1 MKPRTTLLLALLLIL
16 AGDALAWTV
25 QTGAGRIQVRDVRWM
40 GSGGTRMSGLLYV
53 PPGVTAEEPA
63 PGILAVHG
71 YLNSRETQDGFA
83 IEFARRGFVVLA
95 MDQTGHGYSDP
106 PAFRDGFGGPD
117 GLAYLRSLD
126 VVDKD
131 NIGME
136 GHSMGGW
143 AVLIAAAAFP
153 DSYRSVVI
161 AGSSTGTSGAPD
173 ATPGSPRNLAV
184 IFSKYDEFSGLMWG
198 APVAAQVPASD
209 KLMKAFGASD
219 PVEIGRIYG
228 SVDEG
233 TARVFYQPPTT
244 HPANHFSRRAIG
256 HAIHWFQTTLRGA
269 RPLPPDNQVWLW
281 KEMGNLLA
289 LVGMVLLLFPVG
301 RLLLGWRFFGEL
313 NGEPTPARGLRGG
326 AWWVAAL
333 IFVALPA
340 ATLFPFKTLGGAVP
354 VSALFPQGIT
364 NQVMVW
370 ALLVGFISA
379 ILFAAWHFLSGRKV
393 GGAADHR
400 GRKAGGAVDLYD
412 RKAGAA
418 ADHYGL
424 TWAGRVSRR
433 KVAKSLLLAFL
444 IALSGYLTLVVSSA
458 VFTVDYR
465 FWVFAVKPLSPLQA
479 RIALSYLAP
488 FVFFFAVYGVVVFG
502 QLRRDLSILN
512 EAALVVA
519 LSTLGFVGLIAFQ
532 YVPLFLGGTLTIPSE
547 ALWSII
553 AFQFLPLMTIVGLV
567 TAYFQRA
574 TGRIYVGAFLSGI
587 LVTWIVVASQPIHF
601 GF

>member
-25 QTGAGRIQVRDVRWM
+25 QTGAGRIQIRDVRWT

-53 PPGVTAEEPA
+53 PTGVTAEEPA

-83 IEFARRGFVVLA
+83 IELARRGFVVLA

-106 PAFRDGFGGPD
+106 PAFRNGFGGPD

-131 NIGME
+131 EIGLV

-143 AVLIAAAAFP
+143 AVLIAAAALP
-153 DSYRSVVI
+153 DGYRSVVI

-173 ATPGSPRNLAV
+173 ATPDNPRNLAV

-198 APVAAQVPASD
+198 APVAARVPASD
-209 KLMKAFGASD
+209 KLMKAFGAND

-228 SVDEG
+228 SVEEG
-233 TARVFYQPPTT
+233 TARVLYQPPTT

-256 HAIHWFQTTLRGA
+256 HAIHWFQSTLRGA
-269 RPLPPDNQVWLW
+269 MPLPPGNQVWLW

-301 RLLLGWRFFGEL
+301 RLLLETRFFGEL
-313 NGEPTPARGLRGG
+313 NGEATPARGPRGG

-333 IFVALPA
+333 LFAALPA
-340 ATLFPFKTLGGAVP
+340 ATLFPFKTLGSAVP
-354 VSALFPQGIT
+354 VSAFFPQGIT

-379 ILFAAWHFLSGRKV
+379 ILFAGWHFLSGRNP
-393 GGAADHR
+393 GGAAD
-400 GRKAGGAVDLYD
+400 L
-412 RKAGAA
+412 
-418 ADHYGL
+418 YGL

-465 FWVFAVKPLSPLQA
+465 FWVFAVKPMNSLQA
-479 RIALSYLAP
+479 RIALSYLVP
-488 FVFFFAVYGVVVFG
+488 FVFFFAVYGVVLFG
-502 QLRRDLSILN
+502 QLRRDLSILK
-512 EAALVVA
+512 EAALLVA

-532 YVPLFLGGTLTIPSE
+532 YAPLFMGGTLTIPSE

-587 LVTWIVVASQPIHF
+587 LVTWIVVASQPIHY

>member
-1 MKPRTTLLLALLLIL
+1 MNHRTTLLLALLMIL
-16 AGDALAWTV
+16 AGDALAWGV
-25 QTGAGRIQVRDVRWM
+25 QTGGGKIQVCDVRWA
-40 GSGGTRMSGLLYV
+40 GSGGTRMSALLYV
-53 PPGVTAEEPA
+53 PSGVTAEEPA

-71 YLNSRETQDGFA
+71 YINSRETQDGFA
-83 IEFARRGFVVLA
+83 IELARRGFVVLA

-106 PAFRDGFGGPD
+106 PAFRNGFGGPD

-126 VVDKD
+126 MVDQD
-131 NIGME
+131 NIGLV

-143 AVLIAAAAFP
+143 AVLMAAAAFP
-153 DSYRSVVI
+153 EGYRSVVI

-173 ATPGSPRNLAV
+173 ATPDDPRNLAI
-184 IFSKYDEFSGLMWG
+184 IFSEYDEFSGLMWG
-198 APVAAQVPASD
+198 TPVAARVPASD
-209 KLMKAFGASD
+209 KLMRAFGTTD
-219 PVEIGRIYG
+219 PVEIGRVYG

-233 TARVFYQPPTT
+233 SARVFHQPPTT

-256 HAIHWFQTTLRGA
+256 HAIHWFQTTLQGA

-289 LVGMVLLLFPVG
+289 LTGMVLLLFPVG
-301 RLLLGWRFFGEL
+301 SLLLGTRFFGEL
-313 NGEPTPARGLRGG
+313 AGEPTLARGLRGG

-333 IFVALPA
+333 LFVALPA

-354 VSALFPQGIT
+354 VSAFFPQSIT
-364 NQVMVW
+364 NQVMAW
-370 ALLVGFISA
+370 ALMVGCISA
-379 ILFAAWHFLSGRKV
+379 TLFAAWHFLSGRKA
-393 GGAADHR
+393 GGAADP
-400 GRKAGGAVDLYD
+400 
-412 RKAGAA
+412 
-418 ADHYGL
+418 YGL
-424 TWAGRVSRR
+424 TWAGRMSWR
-433 KVAKSLLLAFL
+433 KVGKSLLLAFL
-444 IALSGYLTLVVSSA
+444 IALPAYLTLVVSSA

-465 FWVFAVKPLSPLQA
+465 FWVFAVKPMSPLQA
-479 RIALSYLAP
+479 RIALSYLVP
-488 FVFFFAVYGVVVFG
+488 FVLFFAVYGLVLFA
-502 QLRRDLSILN
+502 QLRRDLSLPK

-532 YVPLFLGGTLTIPSE
+532 YAPLLLGGTLAIPSE

-567 TAYFQRA
+567 TAWFQRA

-587 LVTWIVVASQPIHF
+587 LVTWIVVASQAIHY

>member
-16 AGDALAWTV
+16 AGDALAWAV
-25 QTGAGRIQVRDVRWM
+25 QSGAGTIQVRDVRWM

-83 IEFARRGFVVLA
+83 IELARRGFVVLA

-106 PAFRDGFGGPD
+106 PAFRNGFGGPD

-126 VVDKD
+126 LVDED
-131 NIGME
+131 NIGLV

-153 DSYRSVVI
+153 DGYRSVVI

-173 ATPGSPRNLAV
+173 ATPDNPRNLAI

-198 APVAAQVPASD
+198 APVAARVPASD
-209 KLMKAFGASD
+209 KLMRAFGTTD
-219 PVEIGRIYG
+219 PVEIGRVYG

-301 RLLLGWRFFGEL
+301 RLLLGSRFFGEL
-313 NGEPTPARGLRGG
+313 NGEPTPAQGLRGG
-326 AWWVAAL
+326 ALWGAAL
-333 IFVALPA
+333 LFAALPA
-340 ATLFPFKTLGGAVP
+340 ATLFPFKTLGSAVP
-354 VSALFPQGIT
+354 VSAFFPQSIT

-379 ILFAAWHFLSGRKV
+379 TLFAAWHFLY
-393 GGAADHR
+393 
-400 GRKAGGAVDLYD
+400 GRKAGGAADHYG
-412 RKAGAA
+412 RKPGGAA
-418 ADHYGL
+418 DRYGL

-465 FWVFAVKPLSPLQA
+465 FWVFAVKPMSPLQA

-488 FVFFFAVYGVVVFG
+488 LVLFFAVYGVVLFG
-502 QLRRDLSILN
+502 QLRRDLSILK

-519 LSTLGFVGLIAFQ
+519 LSTLGFVALIAFQ
-532 YVPLFLGGTLTIPSE
+532 YVPLFLGGTLAIPSE

-574 TGRIYVGAFLSGI
+574 TGRIYVGAFFSGI
-587 LVTWIVVASQPIHF
+587 LVTWIVVASQPIHY

>member
-16 AGDALAWTV
+16 AGDALAWAV
-25 QTGAGRIQVRDVRWM
+25 QTGAGTIQVRDVRWM
-40 GSGGTRMSGLLYV
+40 GSGGTRMSGLLYA

-83 IEFARRGFVVLA
+83 IELARRGFVVLA

-106 PAFRDGFGGPD
+106 PAFRNGFGGPD

-126 VVDKD
+126 LVDED
-131 NIGME
+131 NIGLV

-173 ATPGSPRNLAV
+173 ATPDNPRNLAI

-198 APVAAQVPASD
+198 APVAARVPASD
-209 KLMKAFGASD
+209 KLMRAFGTTD
-219 PVEIGRIYG
+219 PVEIGRVYG
-228 SVDEG
+228 SVEEG

-301 RLLLGWRFFGEL
+301 RILLGSRFFGEL

-333 IFVALPA
+333 LFVALPA

-354 VSALFPQGIT
+354 VSPFFPQSIT

-379 ILFAAWHFLSGRKV
+379 TLFAAWHFLSGRKA
-393 GGAADHR
+393 GAAADHY
-400 GRKAGGAVDLYD
+400 GRKSGG
-412 RKAGAA
+412 A

-424 TWAGRVSRR
+424 TWAGRMSWR
-433 KVAKSLLLAFL
+433 KVGKSLLLAFL
-444 IALSGYLTLVVSSA
+444 IALSAYLTLVVSSA

-465 FWVFAVKPLSPLQA
+465 FWVFAVKPMSPLQA

-488 FVFFFAVYGVVVFG
+488 FVLFFAVFGVVLFG
-502 QLRRDLSILN
+502 QLRRDLSLVK

-532 YVPLFLGGTLTIPSE
+532 YVPLFMGGTLAIPSE

-553 AFQFLPLMTIVGLV
+553 AFQFLPLMTMVGLV

-587 LVTWIVVASQPIHF
+587 LVTWIVVASQPIHY